1 MPMSPGLIDLATL
14 ERFRHP
20 ASGNTYMLL
29 GRFEFVTGTRYLH
42 EYAGDLVAGGQTWVG
57 VSKASG
63 QRLASIGAVEYP
75 MPNVATKVDIVMTGV
90 DADYVRTLR
99 TDEGEVE
106 GRSAELFL
114 LVLDKDD
121 RPVGDPF
128 PIFPDGTM
136 TAPGFKARRG
146 LREVSVTIES
156 FWLNKNFP
164 ASARWNDAN
173 HGRRHPG
180 DRVFQYTGGQV
191 EEIWP

>member
-14 ERFRHP
+14 ERFRAP
-20 ASGNTYMLL
+20 STSYMLL
-29 GRFEFVTGTRYLH
+29 GRFDFVTGTRYLH
-42 EYAGDLVAGGQTWVG
+42 EYAGDLVAGGETWVG

-75 MPNVATKVDIVMTGV
+75 MPNVAAKVDIVLTGV

-99 TDEGEVE
+99 TEEGEVE
-106 GRSAELFL
+106 GRPAELFL
-114 LVLDKDD
+114 LVLDGNDK
-121 RPVGDPF
+121 PVGDPF
-128 PIFPDGTM
+128 PVFPDGTM

-146 LREVSVTIES
+146 MREVSVSIES

-164 ASARWNDAN
+164 ATARWNDAN
-173 HGRRHPG
+173 HSGRKPG
-180 DRVFQYTGGQV
+180 DRLFQYVGAQV